1 MTDHL
6 MPVFK
11 DEVTKMRKPVWLADI
26 AYCDVTM
33 RPPIAREPR
42 NRILPLPLIQTSF
55 VHIPSIEQSK
65 RDVFVIVI

>member
-26 AYCDVTM
+26 AYSDVTK
-33 RPPIAREPR
+33 RPPGA
-42 NRILPLPLIQTSF
+42 QKQDSS
-55 VHIPSIEQSK
+55 IPAHAWSTLVLVQFHPWIKANET
-65 RDVFVIVI
+65 FL